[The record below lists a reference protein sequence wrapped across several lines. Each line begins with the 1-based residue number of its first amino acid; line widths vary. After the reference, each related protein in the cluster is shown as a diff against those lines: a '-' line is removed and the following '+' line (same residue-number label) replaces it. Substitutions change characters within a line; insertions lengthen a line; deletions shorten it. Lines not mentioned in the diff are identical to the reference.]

1 MEGRGWSK
9 ALLLWPPLPCRD
21 PCVASM
27 WQEARRGP
35 VCFSHIPLLPG
46 LRSVIK
52 AGHTSWLW
60 QGEEG
65 GTWASYCGCGNVAFL
80 KQTCGKA
87 QGAMHQSKP
96 VLSSHVCTQD
106 VCTHVPASQLWAHLW
121 GGRRHTEVSPSVSL
135 VFLLDFHFVSEN
147 SWSCCVSFR
156 CTAVIQLIYIYYFSN
171 NFPLDYYRILNRVPC
186 AL

>member
-1 MEGRGWSK
+1 MRGEHVTGGKTWARVLLSYSPASRSAVCNKSGTHILAVTRGR
-9 ALLLWPPLPCRD
+9 
-21 PCVASM
+21 
-27 WQEARRGP
+27 
-35 VCFSHIPLLPG
+35 
-46 LRSVIK
+46 
-52 AGHTSWLW
+52 
-60 QGEEG
+60 
-65 GTWASYCGCGNVAFL
+65 ASYCGCGNVAFL